1 MRRLQRGFE
10 YPIKVLNDMV
20 VQQGRAD
27 QMHIVPRAKRAAHQ
41 ASRGQNRPQA
51 KHTLGKVGLRLSGWR
66 YFPMEPPGV
75 ESELLKL

>member
-27 QMHIVPRAKRAAHQ
+27 QMHIDPRAKRVALL
-41 ASRGQNRPQA
+41 ASREQNRALA
-51 KHTLGKVGLRLSGWR
+51 KHTLGKVGLRLS
-66 YFPMEPPGV
+66 
-75 ESELLKL
+75 